1 MNKELDGAITIS
13 VDFSAI
19 EKRIADMMGRSEI
32 SSTPLDFHK
41 ITAALLNGVKYSEV
55 TKEQRRAAKSL
66 NFRLMYSPGT
76 IWQGPDEDAFR
87 TLYTEEEWQQLHV
100 DTRVSRPN
108 QIYEAIKAHFNAGRQ
123 S

>member
-1 MNKELDGAITIS
+1 MNKELD
-13 VDFSAI
+13 FSAL
-19 EKRIADMMGRSEI
+19 EKRVMSHMEGMSKI
-32 SSTPLDFHK
+32 SSALLDFHK

-55 TKEQRRAAKSL
+55 TDKQRRAAKSL

-100 DTRVSRPN
+100 DTRVSRPH